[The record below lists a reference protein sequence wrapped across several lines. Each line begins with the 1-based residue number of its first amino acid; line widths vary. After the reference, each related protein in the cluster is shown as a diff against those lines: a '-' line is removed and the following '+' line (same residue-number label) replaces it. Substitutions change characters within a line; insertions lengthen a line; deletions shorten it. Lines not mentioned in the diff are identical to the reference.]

1 MMLRVIFA
9 TDKDDKEDVIFTKD
23 FDKPAK
29 TFFTD
34 EVIITA
40 DAVVSDYP
48 SLWI

>member
-1 MMLRVIFA
+1 MLRVIFA
-9 TDKDDKEDVIFTKD
+9 TDKEGKYDVIFTKD

-34 EVIITA
+34 EVIITD
-40 DAVVSDYP
+40 DAIVSAYP